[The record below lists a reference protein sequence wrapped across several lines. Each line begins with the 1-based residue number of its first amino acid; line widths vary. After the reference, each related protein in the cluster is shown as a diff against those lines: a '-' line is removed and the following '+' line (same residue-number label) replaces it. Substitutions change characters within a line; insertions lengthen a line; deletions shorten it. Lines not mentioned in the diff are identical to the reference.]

1 MGNDLASFLAGLCKT
16 KAEDDV
22 IEARLQDLHQ
32 VSTGDAGHGLSAI
45 EVAVELLLENAIDK
59 LCLLLLAQLH
69 AVFAF
74 LTAALR
80 LTDGA

>member
-1 MGNDLASFLAGLCKT
+1 MPGMDLG
-16 KAEDDV
+16 
-22 IEARLQDLHQ
+22 
-32 VSTGDAGHGLSAI
+32 AI

-59 LCLLLLAQLH
+59 LCLLLLTQLH

-74 LTAALR
+74 LAAALR